1 MSKVS
6 NFFTGIK
13 KEMEKVKWPSK
24 KEMVKYSITTII
36 FIIFFALF
44 FFSLDLI
51 FAYLKSLVS

>member
-6 NFFTGIK
+6 NFFIGIK